1 MTDIQ
6 KDKLLALLESEFDIA
21 RDLVIKYENTPHHYK
36 YSHKM
41 MAVRDLIKKI
51 KIILNEPRHTE

>member
-1 MTDIQ
+1 MTDIEMIQ
-6 KDKLLALLESEFDIA
+6 KELIPLLNEEFDKA
-21 RDLVIKYENTPHHYK
+21 RELVTQYENTPHHYK

-51 KIILNEPRHTE
+51 KNVLNEH